1 MDMFEYVMV
10 LVSIIVGLAITH
22 LLQGLVEIAQRP
34 KRMKIASIH
43 LVWVI
48 YMVITVAFWWWWQF
62 KLQLLPVWTFQ
73 GYLFILGYAVI
84 LYILSTLL
92 FPKVLDPELDLDA
105 FFYDRRGWFFGFNAL
120 YFGVDLVDSR
130 LKGAEHFGGLG
141 LEYVVTTVLSAIL
154 CLGAMKIRNR
164 VYHWV
169 VGVAILAYQTNWAFR
184 QFGTMG

>member
-10 LVSIIVGLAITH
+10 LVSIIVGLALTH

-62 KLQLLPVWTFQ
+62 KLQQLPVWTFSA
-73 GYLFILGYAVI
+73 YLFVLGYAVI

-92 FPKVLDPELDLDA
+92 FPRVLDPDLDLDD

-120 YFGVDLVDSR
+120 YFVVDMIDSR
-130 LKGAEHFGGLG
+130 LKG
-141 LEYVVTTVLSAIL
+141 EYVVTTALSAVL
-154 CLGAMKIRNR
+154 CLGAMRTRNPA
-164 VYHWV
+164 YHWA
-169 VGVAILAYQTNWAFR
+169 VGLAILLYQTNWAFR